1 MAVSPFDSGIYA
13 PLFADPDIADIYSDI
28 GTVRAMLDFEAALAR
43 VQGSLGIVPA
53 DASARI
59 DKAVAEF
66 SPDIGRLGIGTAAA
80 GVPVVA
86 LVEQLR
92 EAVGGE
98 AASYVHWGATT
109 QDAMDTGLVL
119 QIRRTL
125 DHLEDRLE
133 RLVRLLADLAERH
146 RGTLMVGRTR
156 AQQALPTTFGLK
168 AAGWLAPLLDD
179 AETIDA
185 LRPRLLRVQ
194 LGGAAGNLAA
204 YGDRGLEL
212 MEALAGELSLNI
224 PDAPW
229 HTQRQALAEFAG
241 WLSLV
246 SGSLGKMAQ
255 DLVLM
260 SQSEVAEL
268 RPGEG
273 GGSSTMP
280 QKSNPV
286 GCEAVIA
293 AARLN
298 ATLLSGMHQA
308 LIQEHERG
316 GPGWQ
321 LEWLTLPQ
329 MVCCTGGALK
339 NAIAAIETLVVEEA
353 RMRANLDA
361 SNGLVLA
368 EAASFAL
375 SAHMPRAEAQALVK
389 DACKEV
395 AATGRPLMEELRART
410 GSPVDWDALADP
422 ANYLGSSDEIIDR
435 VLAAARDRFDTGGD

>member
-13 PLFADPDIADIYSDI
+13 PLFADPVIAAVYSDTETI
-28 GTVRAMLDFEAALAR
+28 RAMVDFEAALAR
-43 VQGSLGIVPA
+43 VQGALGIIPA
-53 DASARI
+53 DAATRI
-59 DKAVAEF
+59 GKVAADF
-66 SPDIGRLGIGTAAA
+66 APDIAGLGAGTAAA

-92 EAVGGE
+92 EAVGGD

-109 QDAMDTGLVL
+109 QDAMDTGLAL
-119 QIRRTL
+119 QVGRVVDRL
-125 DHLEDRLE
+125 EDHLEE
-133 RLVRLLADLAERH
+133 LVRRLGGLAERH
-146 RGTLMVGRTR
+146 RDTLMVARTR
-156 AQQALPTTFGLK
+156 SQQALPTTFGLK
-168 AAGWLAPLLDD
+168 VAGWLAPLLEH
-179 AETIDA
+179 AESLDG
-185 LRPRLLRVQ
+185 LRPRLLCVQ
-194 LGGAAGNLAA
+194 LGGAAGTLAA

-212 MEALAGELSLNI
+212 MEALAGELALNI

-229 HTQRQALAEFAG
+229 HTQRQGLAEFAG

-246 SGSLGKMAQ
+246 CGSLGKMAQ

-260 SQSEVAEL
+260 AQSEVAEV
-268 RPGEG
+268 RPGAG

-286 GCEAVIA
+286 GCEAIIA
-293 AARLN
+293 ASRLN

-308 LIQEHERG
+308 TIQEHERG

-329 MVCCTGGALK
+329 MACCTGGALK
-339 NAIAAIETLVVEEA
+339 NAIAAIDALVVDGA

-375 SAHMPRAEAQALVK
+375 SGHMPRAEAQTLVK
-389 DACKEV
+389 EACKEV
-395 AATGRPLMEELRART
+395 AATGKPLMELLRTRT
-410 GSPVDWDALADP
+410 DAPLDWDALADP
-422 ANYLGSSDEIIDR
+422 ANYLGSTQEIIDR
-435 VLAAARDRFDTGGD
+435 VLAAARDRFDIGDG